1 MSVNFKNDTHRG
13 KAMLFHILVKRFLV
27 YTVTGLNMMDNVLL
41 LLELVD
47 DINMNDINM
56 YHEIVQSCLKS
67 KILDTVYIQLYVYV
81 HVKDLIIKQFGGLQ
95 RIYYVTIIIFLIH
108 VLIIFLINQLI
119 VWYFTIKAKVFK
131 LLVLCSQQAKILHFA
146 FTKNLNNSKYSH
158 FRSNNQ

>member
-56 YHEIVQSCLKS
+56 YHEIV
-67 KILDTVYIQLYVYV
+67 
-81 HVKDLIIKQFGGLQ
+81 
-95 RIYYVTIIIFLIH
+95 
-108 VLIIFLINQLI
+108 
-119 VWYFTIKAKVFK
+119 
-131 LLVLCSQQAKILHFA
+131 
-146 FTKNLNNSKYSH
+146 
-158 FRSNNQ
+158 